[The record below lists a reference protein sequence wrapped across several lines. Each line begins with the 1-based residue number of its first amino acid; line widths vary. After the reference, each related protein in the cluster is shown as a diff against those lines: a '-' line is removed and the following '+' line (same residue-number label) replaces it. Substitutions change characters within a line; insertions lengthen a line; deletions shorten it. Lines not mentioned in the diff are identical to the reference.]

1 MISAKDAREAVI
13 TNGWMNHEV
22 KKYLLNLIKTD
33 EEKRQLVREGDIVKI
48 ADKVFII
55 ANIFNFTGYY
65 QVDQSTPEYLAVLY
79 DPIRKELGFAWESL
93 YTDPGMCKIIN
104 HINPKQI
111 FREDI
116 KI

>member
-22 KKYLLNLIKTD
+22 KKYLLSLIRA
-33 EEKRQLVREGDIVKI
+33 EEERNQVVNEGDVVKI
-48 ADKVFII
+48 ADKVFIV
-55 ANIFNFTGYY
+55 AKIFDFTDYTQINDY
-65 QVDQSTPEYLAVLY
+65 NTELLAVLY
-79 DPIRKELGFAWESL
+79 DPIRKDLGFAWESL
-93 YTDPGMCKIIN
+93 YSDPNMCSIIS
-104 HINPKQI
+104 HVDPKRI